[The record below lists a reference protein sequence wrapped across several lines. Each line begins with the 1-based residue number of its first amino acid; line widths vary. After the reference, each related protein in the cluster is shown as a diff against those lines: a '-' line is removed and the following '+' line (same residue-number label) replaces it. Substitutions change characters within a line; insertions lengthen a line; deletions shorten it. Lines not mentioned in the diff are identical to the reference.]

1 MRKVET
7 TVYDYNDMTALE
19 EMTPEKVIEILKY
32 AYRGYINKYVCPM
45 PEKDEYSE
53 TEYYNYELECA
64 FLQAYKY
71 LDWIDKNS
79 NIN

>member
-1 MRKVET
+1 MKKVAT
-7 TVYDYNDMTALE
+7 MIFDYNDMTALE
-19 EMTPEKVIEILKY
+19 EMTPKKVIEILKY
-32 AYRGYINKYVCPM
+32 AYRGYINKYECPI

-71 LDWIDKNS
+71 LEKVEEDG
-79 NIN
+79 

>member
-19 EMTPEKVIEILKY
+19 EMTPKEVIEILRY
-32 AYRGYINKYVCPM
+32 AYRRYINKYVYPR

-53 TEYYNYELECA
+53 TEYYNYELQCA
-64 FLQAYKY
+64 FNIAYEY
-71 LDWIDKNS
+71 LKEVEEDD
-79 NIN
+79 